1 MLNPSVGM
9 KNYLLHY
16 VENYLKIEIKMDVD
30 WMHQFLTK
38 PMIPKILLVDL
49 MMSKINHYMKM
60 KIDVVVVSSEDNQ
73 NEVLDI

>member
-16 VENYLKIEIKMDVD
+16 VENYLKVEIKMDVD
-30 WMHQFLTK
+30 WMHQFLTN
-38 PMIPKILLVDL
+38 PMIPKIFVMDL
-49 MMSKINHYMKM
+49 MMAKINHYMKM
-60 KIDVVVVSSEDNQ
+60 KIDVVVVSLEDNQ